1 MKKYSNILPLDENKK
16 VVDQFGWL
24 PLSVIEPTRASKKK
38 WKDAYLDDGIVE
50 TKRSDQADWLAG
62 LVFSEF
68 HAGLTEDIIH
78 YWSTLDSVV
87 VDPFAGRLTRAFVTS
102 ELGRKYYGYDIS
114 PTTVERVKSHL
125 QKHNVDATIYNE
137 DGCEMK
143 STPDNFADL
152 VMTCPPYHQLEKYES
167 ADGQLSDIKDYE
179 TFLQR
184 IKTCTKNI
192 ERVLKP
198 GGFVVWVCGD
208 WRDGIDFRSFHTDT
222 IQMFKEVGL
231 KHHDLIVMKNKSP
244 FAGLQIG
251 KVAAKRYTSK
261 VHEYILVFRK
271 DGELNYP
278 SEKIM
283 KETSLWW

>member
-114 PTTVERVKSHL
+114 PTTVDRVKSHL

-184 IKTCTKNI
+184 IKTCIKNI

-244 FAGLQIG
+244 FARLQIG